1 MWKDKIKNLFAH
13 RQLPPSPDLWTRL
26 EQQLATETRKAVP
39 VPTKKIRW
47 YYYAAAAAVLIAIS
61 ICSLNE
67 RQVTDV
73 SQEIVFQQQN
83 INNVCKTNTPS
94 SLPISNSTP
103 PPNFNEP
110 NNNVVKAKSQVHTPK
125 STSISPVAT
134 ATPPIESAEPTTDPT
149 PHNTNFSDENTHLV
163 ASLDASLLIEEELV
177 EIVATNLNNSQPTNA
192 PVPPTQITHLKAYL
206 KKYLE
211 EKYNKW
217 LALSR

>member
-26 EQQLATETRKAVP
+26 EQQLAAETRKAAP

-47 YYYAAAAAVLIAIS
+47 YYYAAAAAILLAIGGYTLS
-61 ICSLNE
+61 KL
-67 RQVTDV
+67 QVTDV

-83 INNVCKTNTPS
+83 VNNVCKTNTPS
-94 SLPISNSTP
+94 PLPTNNQTP

-110 NNNVVKAKSQVHTPK
+110 DSNVVKAKSQVHIPP
-125 STSISPVAT
+125 SAPISPVAT
-134 ATPPIESAEPTTDPT
+134 ATPPIESAESTTDPI

-163 ASLDASLLIEEELV
+163 ASLDASLLTEEELV

-192 PVPPTQITHLKAYL
+192 PVPPTQITHLKAHL

>member
-1 MWKDKIKNLFAH
+1 MWKDKIKKLFAH

-26 EQQLATETRKAVP
+26 EQQLAAETRKAAP
-39 VPTKKIRW
+39 MPTKKIRW

-61 ICSLNE
+61 IYSLNE

-83 INNVCKTNTPS
+83 SNNVCKTNTPS

-134 ATPPIESAEPTTDPT
+134 ATPPIDSAEPTTDPI
-149 PHNTNFSDENTHLV
+149 PHNTNF
-163 ASLDASLLIEEELV
+163 
-177 EIVATNLNNSQPTNA
+177 NNSQPTNA
-192 PVPPTQITHLKAYL
+192 PVPPTQITHLKAHL

>member
-26 EQQLATETRKAVP
+26 EQQLAAETRKAAP

-47 YYYAAAAAVLIAIS
+47 YYYAAAATILLTIGS
-61 ICSLNE
+61 YTLSKL
-67 RQVTDV
+67 QVTNEP
-73 SQEIVFQQQN
+73 QEIVFQQQN
-83 INNVCKTNTPS
+83 ISNVCKTTTPS
-94 SLPISNSTP
+94 PLPTSNPTP
-103 PPNFNEP
+103 KKIFNEP
-110 NNNVVKAKSQVHTPK
+110 HSNIVKANSQVHIPP
-125 STSISPVAT
+125 SAPISPVAT
-134 ATPPIESAEPTTDPT
+134 ATPPIDSAEPTTDPT
-149 PHNTNFSDENTHLV
+149 PHNINFSDENTHLV
-163 ASLDASLLIEEELV
+163 ASLDASLLTEEELV

-192 PVPPTQITHLKAYL
+192 PVPPTQITHLKAHL

>member
-26 EQQLATETRKAVP
+26 EQQLAAETRKAAP
-39 VPTKKIRW
+39 MPTKKIRW

-61 ICSLNE
+61 IYSLNE
-67 RQVTDV
+67 RKVTDV

-94 SLPISNSTP
+94 PLPTSNPILP
-103 PPNFNEP
+103 PDFNKP
-110 NNNVVKAKSQVHTPK
+110 HSNIVKANSQVHTP
-125 STSISPVAT
+125 P
-134 ATPPIESAEPTTDPT
+134 
-149 PHNTNFSDENTHLV
+149 
-163 ASLDASLLIEEELV
+163 SLLTEEELV

-192 PVPPTQITHLKAYL
+192 PVPPTQITHLKAHL

>member
-1 MWKDKIKNLFAH
+1 MWKDKIKKLFAH

-26 EQQLATETRKAVP
+26 EQQLAAETRKAAP
-39 VPTKKIRW
+39 MPTKKIRW

-61 ICSLNE
+61 IYSLNE
-67 RQVTDV
+67 DV

-83 INNVCKTNTPS
+83 SNNVCKTNTPS

-134 ATPPIESAEPTTDPT
+134 ATPPIDSAEPTTDPT

-163 ASLDASLLIEEELV
+163 ASLDTSLLTEEELV

-192 PVPPTQITHLKAYL
+192 PVPPTQITHLKAHL

>member
-26 EQQLATETRKAVP
+26 EQQLTAETRKAAP

-94 SLPISNSTP
+94 PMPTSNPTP
-103 PPNFNEP
+103 PPNFNKP
-110 NNNVVKAKSQVHTPK
+110 HSNIVKANSQVHTPP
-125 STSISPVAT
+125 SNPIPPIAT
-134 ATPPIESAEPTTDPT
+134 AIPPLDSAEPTTHPT
-149 PHNTNFSDENTHLV
+149 PHNTNFSDENTH
-163 ASLDASLLIEEELV
+163 
-177 EIVATNLNNSQPTNA
+177 
-192 PVPPTQITHLKAYL
+192 
-206 KKYLE
+206 
-211 EKYNKW
+211 
-217 LALSR
+217 

>member
-26 EQQLATETRKAVP
+26 EQQLAAETRKAAP

-47 YYYAAAAAVLIAIS
+47 YYYAATATILLTIGS
-61 ICSLNE
+61 YTLSKL
-67 RQVTDV
+67 QVTNV
-73 SQEIVFQQQN
+73 PQEIVFQQQN
-83 INNVCKTNTPS
+83 ISNVCKTTTPS
-94 SLPISNSTP
+94 PLPISNPTP
-103 PPNFNEP
+103 QKKFNEP
-110 NNNVVKAKSQVHTPK
+110 NSNIVKAKSQVHIPP
-125 STSISPVAT
+125 SAPISPVAT
-134 ATPPIESAEPTTDPT
+134 ATPPIDSADPTADPT
-149 PHNTNFSDENTHLV
+149 PHNTNFSDENTHLL
-163 ASLDASLLIEEELV
+163 ASLDASLLTEEELV

-192 PVPPTQITHLKAYL
+192 PVPPTQITHLKAHL

>member
-26 EQQLATETRKAVP
+26 EQQLAAETRKAAP

-47 YYYAAAAAVLIAIS
+47 YYYAAAATILLTIGS
-61 ICSLNE
+61 YTLSKL
-67 RQVTDV
+67 QVTNV
-73 SQEIVFQQQN
+73 PQEIVFQQQN
-83 INNVCKTNTPS
+83 ISNVCKTTTPS
-94 SLPISNSTP
+94 PLPTNNPTP
-103 PPNFNEP
+103 QKKINEP
-110 NNNVVKAKSQVHTPK
+110 NNNVVKAKTQVHTPP
-125 STSISPVAT
+125 STPISPVAT
-134 ATPPIESAEPTTDPT
+134 ATPPLDSADPTTDPT

-163 ASLDASLLIEEELV
+163 ASLDASLLSEEELV
-177 EIVATNLNNSQPTNA
+177 EIVATNFNNSQPTNA
-192 PVPPTQITHLKAYL
+192 PVPPTQITHLKAHL

>member
-26 EQQLATETRKAVP
+26 EQQLAAETRKAAP

-47 YYYAAAAAVLIAIS
+47 YYYAAAATILLTIGS
-61 ICSLNE
+61 YTLSKL
-67 RQVTDV
+67 QVANV
-73 SQEIVFQQQN
+73 PQEIVFQQQN
-83 INNVCKTNTPS
+83 ISNVCKTTTPNP
-94 SLPISNSTP
+94 LPTSNPTP
-103 PPNFNEP
+103 KKNFNKP
-110 NNNVVKAKSQVHTPK
+110 NSNVVKAKTQVHTPP
-125 STSISPVAT
+125 SAPISLVAT
-134 ATPPIESAEPTTDPT
+134 ATPPIDSADPTTDPT
-149 PHNTNFSDENTHLV
+149 PHNTNFSDENTHLL
-163 ASLDASLLIEEELV
+163 ASLDASLLTEEELV

-192 PVPPTQITHLKAYL
+192 PVPPTQITHLKAHL

>member
-26 EQQLATETRKAVP
+26 EQQLAAETRKAAP

-61 ICSLNE
+61 IYSLNE

-94 SLPISNSTP
+94 PLPTSNPIP
-103 PPNFNEP
+103 PPRTHYRP
-110 NNNVVKAKSQVHTPK
+110 Y
-125 STSISPVAT
+125 
-134 ATPPIESAEPTTDPT
+134 PP
-149 PHNTNFSDENTHLV
+149 
-163 ASLDASLLIEEELV
+163 
-177 EIVATNLNNSQPTNA
+177 
-192 PVPPTQITHLKAYL
+192 
-206 KKYLE
+206 
-211 EKYNKW
+211 
-217 LALSR
+217 

>member
-26 EQQLATETRKAVP
+26 EQQLAAETRKAAP

-47 YYYAAAAAVLIAIS
+47 YYYASAATILLS
-61 ICSLNE
+61 IGSYTLSKL
-67 RQVTDV
+67 QVTNEP
-73 SQEIVFQQQN
+73 QEIVFQQQN
-83 INNVCKTNTPS
+83 ISNVCKTTTPS
-94 SLPISNSTP
+94 PLPTSNPTP
-103 PPNFNEP
+103 KKNFNEP
-110 NNNVVKAKSQVHTPK
+110 NSNIVKAKTQVHTPP
-125 STSISPVAT
+125 STPIPPVAT
-134 ATPPIESAEPTTDPT
+134 ATPPIDSADPTTDPT
-149 PHNTNFSDENTHLV
+149 PHNTNFSDENTHLI
-163 ASLDASLLIEEELV
+163 ASLDASLLTEEELV